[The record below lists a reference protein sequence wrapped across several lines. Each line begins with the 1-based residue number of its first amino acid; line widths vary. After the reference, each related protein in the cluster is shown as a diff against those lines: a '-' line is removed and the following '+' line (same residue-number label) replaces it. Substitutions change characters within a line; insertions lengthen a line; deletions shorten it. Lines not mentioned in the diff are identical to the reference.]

1 MKRWIIITGATALV
15 AAGLALAALR
25 PWESTPRPGARP
37 PSPGSPGG
45 RPIDA
50 SQIATGRLPLAR
62 LPEEVGTAL
71 EAHTVELVKNAEAI
85 ERKQARVTGTCA
97 PGSAI
102 RVIAPDGSVACQ
114 RLPRGVVSV
123 AALAGVPRL
132 SSTVTAQGSVP
143 GGVGRYQER
152 GEEDF
157 LVVPVQLP
165 DGATVTSF
173 SFACFDADETIDG
186 AAWLFRSDDQPMA
199 AVGTT
204 GAGSEVRLVATEEI
218 QLPLVD
224 ATRYAYFVYFKVSGA
239 AGADLLP
246 VSASVAYRLP

>member
-1 MKRWIIITGATALV
+1 VKRWIVLAGATGLV

-25 PWESTPRPGARP
+25 PWESPPRPGARP

-45 RPIDA
+45 HPIDA
-50 SQIATGRLPLAR
+50 SQIASGRLPLAR

-71 EAHTVELVKNAEAI
+71 EAHSAEIVKNAEAL
-85 ERKQARVTGTCA
+85 ERKQARITGTCA

-114 RLPRGVVSV
+114 RLPRGVASV

-165 DGATVTSF
+165 DGATVTAF
-173 SFACFDADETIDG
+173 SFACFDADEEVDG
-186 AAWLFRSDDQPMA
+186 AAYLFRSDDQPMA

-204 GAGSEVRLVATEEI
+204 GAASEVRLVATEEI
-218 QLPLVD
+218 KLPLVD
-224 ATRYAYFVYFKVSGA
+224 ATRYGYFVYFKVSGA
-239 AGADLLP
+239 AGANLLP